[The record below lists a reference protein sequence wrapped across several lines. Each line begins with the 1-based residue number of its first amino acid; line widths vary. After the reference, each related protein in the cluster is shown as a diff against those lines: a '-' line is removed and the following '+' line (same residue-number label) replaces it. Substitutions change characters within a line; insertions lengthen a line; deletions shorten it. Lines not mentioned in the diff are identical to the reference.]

1 MDRSMN
7 IKFTWGQGLTLVIFG
22 FIAAMLGMV
31 YITFQQSNEMI
42 EDNYYER
49 ELKYQTIIDGKNEL
63 NSYTSFT
70 FLSLVNNEIVLSLP
84 SELSDKVNR
93 GNILFLKLDN
103 QKFDK
108 KYDII
113 LGSNSSMNIPKS
125 DLNPGVYR
133 VKLDWGNGDKS
144 YFKEFDFKI

>member
-1 MDRSMN
+1 MDHSMN
-7 IKFTWGQGLTLVIFG
+7 IKFSWGQGLTLVIFG

-63 NSYTSFT
+63 SSYASFT
-70 FLSLVNNEIVLSLP
+70 FLSLVNNQIVLSLP
-84 SELSDKVNR
+84 SELSNQVTR

-108 KYDII
+108 KFDIV
-113 LGSNSSMNIPKS
+113 LGPNSAMYIPKS
-125 DLNPGVYR
+125 DLIPGIYR
-133 VKLDWGNGDKS
+133 VKIDWGNGDKS